1 MPNGSVGILVLLL
14 EPLKA
19 PIASL
24 LLLRRGFIVSS
35 AESMQSFL
43 KSLGIDPDNL
53 KWQDLASCKKL
64 KTKLFFDEYE
74 SSTVIDKQIDSIC
87 ASCPVIKECYDFFQS
102 KKETGVFG
110 GFYLIN
116 GQV

>member
-1 MPNGSVGILVLLL
+1 M
-14 EPLKA
+14 
-19 PIASL
+19 
-24 LLLRRGFIVSS
+24 S
-35 AESMQSFL
+35 AKNMQSFL

-64 KTKLFFDEYE
+64 NTNLFFDEYE
-74 SSTVIDKQIDSIC
+74 SSTVIAKQIDSIC
-87 ASCPVIKECYDFFQS
+87 LSCPVIKECYEFGLN

-116 GQV
+116 GQVDRKRNEHKTEEIASELAGRIYG